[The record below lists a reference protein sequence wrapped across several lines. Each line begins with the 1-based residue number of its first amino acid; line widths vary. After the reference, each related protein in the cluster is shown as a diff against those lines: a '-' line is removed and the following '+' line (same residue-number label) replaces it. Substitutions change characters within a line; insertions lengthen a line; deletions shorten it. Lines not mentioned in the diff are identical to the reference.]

1 MSEILESIPN
11 SALSELPLFPL
22 PNVVFFPGMLL
33 PLNVFEP
40 RYLDLITH
48 CLEHDRIVAIPLLKP
63 GYKED
68 YEGRPPIHSV
78 VGAGMISGHRVLED
92 GRMTV
97 VLKGLERLRILEE
110 LPAEQSF
117 RLARAERVFE
127 EGAEVDLGDELVV
140 FSNLLSQLGQS
151 RPQAGLV
158 LSQIEEVADTV
169 PQLIDL
175 LSAYV
180 VGDLELRQE
189 LLAELNVLKR
199 FARLTQIVADIV
211 LQISGDEVL
220 H

>member
-1 MSEILESIPN
+1 MSEILESIPK

-40 RYLDLITH
+40 RYLELITH
-48 CLEHDRIVAIPLLKP
+48 CLEHDRVVAIPLLKP
-63 GYKED
+63 GYKEN

-78 VGAGMISGHRVLED
+78 VGAGVISGHRVLED

-97 VLKGLERLRILEE
+97 VLKGLERLRIIEE
-110 LPAEQSF
+110 LPPNQSF
-117 RLARAERVFE
+117 RLARAERVLE

-140 FSNLLSQLGQS
+140 LSNLLNQLGQS

-158 LSQIEEVADTV
+158 LSQIEEVAETI

-175 LSAYV
+175 LAAYV

-189 LLAELNVLKR
+189 LLAELNVLQR

-211 LQISGDEVL
+211 LQISSDEVL

>member
-1 MSEILESIPN
+1 MNEIVESIPE

-63 GYKED
+63 GYKENYD
-68 YEGRPPIHSV
+68 GRPPIHSV
-78 VGAGMISGHRVLED
+78 VGAGVISGHRVLED

-97 VLKGLERLRILEE
+97 VLKGLERLRIIEE
-110 LPAEQSF
+110 LPETQSF
-117 RLARAERVFE
+117 RLARAERVVE
-127 EGAEVDLGDELVV
+127 QGAEVDLGDELVV
-140 FSNLLSQLGQS
+140 LSNLLNQLGQS

-158 LSQIEEVADTV
+158 LSQIEEVADTI

-175 LSAYV
+175 LAAYV

-189 LLAELNVLKR
+189 LLAELNMLQR